1 MGDEDEQYMDNLEN
15 ANEKF
20 LNDPNSSGYIEEV
33 LKVQTSPKFS
43 VEKLREQSSQIK
55 QMADS
60 GKYDHIF
67 IGSILKNKGMF
78 YLSEN

>member
-1 MGDEDEQYMDNLEN
+1 MDNLEN

-43 VEKLREQSSQIK
+43 VEKLREQSS
-55 QMADS
+55 
-60 GKYDHIF
+60 
-67 IGSILKNKGMF
+67 
-78 YLSEN
+78 